1 MNPKNRAERIIALEA
16 IENEAKKLAE
26 SGADSLDVQA
36 FVSGARKE
44 LVNQRPDKEAYLQ
57 AATVAKKAKGS

>member
-1 MNPKNRAERIIALEA
+1 MNPKNKAERIVALDAIKEEA
-16 IENEAKKLAE
+16 QNLAS

-36 FVSGARKE
+36 FVSGAQKE
-44 LVNQRPDKEAYLQ
+44 LVNQSPDTETYRK